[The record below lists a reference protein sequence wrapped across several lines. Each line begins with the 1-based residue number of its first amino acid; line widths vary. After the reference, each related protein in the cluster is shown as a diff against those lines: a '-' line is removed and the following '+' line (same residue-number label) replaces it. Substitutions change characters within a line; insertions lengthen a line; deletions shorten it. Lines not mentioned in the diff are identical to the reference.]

1 MTSSARRMV
10 SSSFL
15 AGVAN
20 WPAFSAADGQEEK
33 GSAERTSQASS
44 REWGGGMQS
53 KPWPSTCTL
62 HFSQIGPPSLTVSYH
77 MQEGPRDGT
86 DA

>member
-44 REWGGGMQS
+44 RVWGGGGAVKALAQYMHS
-53 KPWPSTCTL
+53 AFLSNR
-62 HFSQIGPPSLTVSYH
+62 PSLAYCILSHAGRTKRWY
-77 MQEGPRDGT
+77 
-86 DA
+86 

>member
-33 GSAERTSQASS
+33 GSAERSS
-44 REWGGGMQS
+44 HVGGLGGLGGLGGQS
-53 KPWPSTCTL
+53 KP
-62 HFSQIGPPSLTVSYH
+62 
-77 MQEGPRDGT
+77 
-86 DA
+86 

>member
-44 REWGGGMQS
+44 RVWGGGCSQS
-53 KPWPSTCTL
+53 P
-62 HFSQIGPPSLTVSYH
+62 GPVHALCISLK
-77 MQEGPRDGT
+77 
-86 DA
+86 